1 MSDNKNGGLM
11 AGAILLGFMILAGAV
26 FFALKNNSDKIAIV
40 DMSKVLEQS
49 QMGKQIKKE
58 VETKG
63 QELQAKR
70 QLAKT
75 DAEKSQISYEFEKFK
90 NEKLQKFTDQ
100 VKKIT
105 ADTAK
110 QKGIKAVSRPDM
122 YIYCE
127 ADLTD
132 EVVKKLDK

>member
-1 MSDNKNGGLM
+1 
-11 AGAILLGFMILAGAV
+11 
-26 FFALKNNSDKIAIV
+26 V

-49 QMGKQIKKE
+49 QWGKQIKKE
-58 VETKG
+58 VENKG
-63 QELQAKR
+63 KELQAKG

-90 NEKLQKFTDQ
+90 NEKLQAFTEK

-110 QKGIKAVSRPDM
+110 QHGIKAVSRPEM
-122 YIYCE
+122 YVYCQD
-127 ADLTD
+127 DLTG
-132 EVVKKLDK
+132 EVIKKLDK